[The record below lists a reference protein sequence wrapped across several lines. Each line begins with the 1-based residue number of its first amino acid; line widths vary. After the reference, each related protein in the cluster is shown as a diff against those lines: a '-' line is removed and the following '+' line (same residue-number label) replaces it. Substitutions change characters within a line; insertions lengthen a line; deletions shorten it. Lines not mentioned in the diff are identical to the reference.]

1 MFAKISRMRAMVG
14 AALVGA
20 ALVAGCGA
28 AQPQVRS
35 GQLAQEV
42 LRDPVERL
50 QAMQQMRMQILR
62 KTNHIDEDRYLSSV
76 RPGMAGQLVRAG
88 FTHGEAAAVLGW
100 VDEARADRARV
111 ERWWSSL
118 TGGAASERHSMR

>member
-1 MFAKISRMRAMVG
+1 MFAKISRIRGMVC

-28 AQPQVRS
+28 ATPQVRG
-35 GQLAQEV
+35 GQLSQEV

-62 KTNHIDEDRYLSSV
+62 KTRHIDEDRYLASV
-76 RPGMAGQLVRAG
+76 RPGMALQLVRAG
-88 FTHGEAAAVLGW
+88 FTHPEAAAVLGW

-118 TGGAASERHSMR
+118 TGGASAERHSMR